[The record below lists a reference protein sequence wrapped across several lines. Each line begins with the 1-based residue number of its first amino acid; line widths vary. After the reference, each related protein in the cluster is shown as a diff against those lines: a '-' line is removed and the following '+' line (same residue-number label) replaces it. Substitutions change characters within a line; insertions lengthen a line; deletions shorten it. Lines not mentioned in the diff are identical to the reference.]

1 MDHVRRR
8 TASTSLEWLLLGSLK
23 RKRKR
28 NTRRN
33 TLAQHCSAVPKYMF
47 WASSHTFHSLGGS
60 GRFWALSR
68 SNGEQWCEH
77 RRNWDVLGPSNTRT
91 SHRTFLNY
99 HTAGI
104 ARVLPCLIFVFFLST
119 IQPLQRVLPSND
131 YQLNKRIETGFSSF
145 LRSSL
150 WLAHLS
156 RYIST
161 RR

>member
-8 TASTSLEWLLLGSLK
+8 TASTSLEWLLLGSPK

-104 ARVLPCLIFVFFLST
+104 ARVLPCLIFVFFY
-119 IQPLQRVLPSND
+119 RPSNHSKES
-131 YQLNKRIETGFSSF
+131 YRVTIISS
-145 LRSSL
+145 
-150 WLAHLS
+150 
-156 RYIST
+156 ISVSKLGSQVSCGVPSGWRT
-161 RR
+161 